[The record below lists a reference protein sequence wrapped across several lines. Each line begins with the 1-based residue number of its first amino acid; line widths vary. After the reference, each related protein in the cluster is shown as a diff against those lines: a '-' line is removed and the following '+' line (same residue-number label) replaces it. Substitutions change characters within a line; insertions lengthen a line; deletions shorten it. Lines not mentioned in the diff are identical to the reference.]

1 MVASK
6 RGHVILDRGDAD
18 VDRGF
23 SVAFVIFGVI
33 ADLDVDRNQ
42 QVSSDPAAVGR
53 ILTCVDEARAGSI
66 GGRGKAMPARDDST
80 SSTLLRRLALSP
92 PDEAAWG
99 EFVERYGPR
108 IFQWC
113 RGWGLQE
120 ADILDVSQ
128 AVLVRLSIR
137 LRRFEYDRS
146 RSFRAWLRSVVRNA
160 VQDGLTG
167 RGPAVGAGTTDM
179 IERLASVEARDDLAR
194 RLEQEFD
201 LELLEVAIAIVRARV
216 APKSW
221 EAYELTT
228 REGLS
233 PAEVARRLGMRV
245 GTVYQARSRVT
256 QMLQE
261 EVRRLEGDPSERSP
275 D

>member
-1 MVASK
+1 
-6 RGHVILDRGDAD
+6 
-18 VDRGF
+18 
-23 SVAFVIFGVI
+23 
-33 ADLDVDRNQ
+33 
-42 QVSSDPAAVGR
+42 
-53 ILTCVDEARAGSI
+53 
-66 GGRGKAMPARDDST
+66 MPARDDST

-92 PDEAAWG
+92 PDEVAWG
-99 EFVERYGPR
+99 EFVKRYGPR

-137 LRRFEYDRS
+137 LQRFEYDRS
-146 RSFRAWLRSVVRNA
+146 RSFRGWLRSVVRNA

-167 RGPAVGAGTTDM
+167 RDAVLGTGTTDM

-201 LELLEVAIAIVRARV
+201 LELLEVATVIVRARI
-216 APKSW
+216 APKTW
-221 EAYELTT
+221 EAYELTA

-261 EVRRLEGDPSERSP
+261 EVRRLEGEASERRS